1 MASNAWPTKEEFEA
15 LQHLIFDGKIT
26 PIANL
31 IERNGMAVH
40 SSIFHALRML
50 DHWDNS
56 LHWQITQTP
65 KASQARVGI
74 DGQTDRKGG
83 RPSNKEKDI
92 FFEFKRYRLAMKV
105 AEAYI
110 HFLDNYAREPNKK
123 EVREFIMNDGK
134 ISELVGFSGKGRTA
148 QDKMIAEAKLLF
160 QTMR

>member
-1 MASNAWPTKEEFEA
+1 MANNNWLTKEEFEA
-15 LQHLIFDGKIT
+15 LQHLLLYSKIS

-31 IERNGMAVH
+31 LESNGVTVH
-40 SSIFHALRML
+40 SSIIQALRML

-65 KASQARVGI
+65 KTSQARVGLN
-74 DGQTDRKGG
+74 GQTERKGG
-83 RPSNKEKDI
+83 RPTNKEKDI
-92 FFEFKRYRLAMKV
+92 FFEFKRYRLAMKI
-105 AEAYI
+105 AEAHI

-123 EVREFIMNDGK
+123 EVREFILNDGK
-134 ISELVGFSGKGRTA
+134 IAELVGFSVKGRTA